1 MHVALNKFLQEL
13 DSLSPGFFIK
23 IENLYPLEFN
33 VDVSSM
39 AKFSVTLDHDVKT
52 FNFFEH
58 SNPNFSLQLNIFSAL
73 NALNNKKI
81 PTQSISG
88 DAETALILFSAL
100 ANIEIDLELLVYKY
114 FGDIP
119 ALMLRKVISNK
130 GMSGRQ
136 YIQGH
141 QKRRPSL
148 KRTPR
153 YCKRVL
159 MGRNFQ
165 LLP

>member
-33 VDVSSM
+33 IDVSSM

-88 DAETALILFSAL
+88 DVETALILFSAL
-100 ANIEIDLELLVYKY
+100 ANIEIDLELLVCNY

-130 GMSGRQ
+130 AQTQKASA
-136 YIQGH
+136 QGNEAD
-141 QKRRPSL
+141 KIL
-148 KRTPR
+148 KSFRDISIR
-153 YCKRVL
+153 LDRLEHVL
-159 MGRNFQ
+159 IN
-165 LLP
+165 